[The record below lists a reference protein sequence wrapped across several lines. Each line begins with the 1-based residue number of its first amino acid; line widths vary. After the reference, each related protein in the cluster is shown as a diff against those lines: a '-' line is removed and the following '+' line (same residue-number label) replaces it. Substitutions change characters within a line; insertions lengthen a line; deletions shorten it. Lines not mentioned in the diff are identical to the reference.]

1 MKIKDY
7 TLTDITKN
15 EWRDFALYTI
25 ESRAIP
31 SMVDG
36 LKPSQRFYLYS
47 SIVNSSKE
55 FKKVSAVAGIVSE
68 YGYNHGEVSVASTGQ
83 LMAAEWNNNLCL
95 IEGRG
100 NFGTRLIQV
109 SGASRYVYTRL
120 HKNFNKYI
128 RDLDLSPEH
137 PDPEHFPPQYYIPVI
152 PIVLANG
159 VKGIATGFATNILPR
174 KVSDIKDACLEY
186 LKTSK
191 IKKKLT
197 ISFPQFSG
205 TTIYDED
212 TNKFICNGVF
222 ARVGKTKLII
232 TEVPYGYDR
241 ETYVKILDDLEE
253 KGDIVSYEDRCSS
266 KGFEFE
272 VKLKQSSSDWNDQK
286 ILKEFKLSKAHTEN
300 ITVIDQNGN
309 LKEYADERDL
319 IKDFCDYRLTLL
331 QKRIDKN
338 LKDLTEDNR
347 WLNIKMQFI
356 LNVIDNKIVFKNK
369 TKEEVIQQIKTTTQA
384 IQEDF
389 DRLLRINILSLTHDQ
404 VKELESQIKENTKEI
419 SFWNTTT
426 PKDQFSLDLKDI

>member
-1 MKIKDY
+1 MKINNY
-7 TLTDITKN
+7 TLTDVAKN

-47 SIVNSSKE
+47 SIINSSKDFE
-55 FKKVSAVAGIVSE
+55 KVSSVSGVVSK
-68 YGYNHGEVSVASTGQ
+68 YGYNHGETSVASTGQ

-100 NFGTRLIQV
+100 SFGTRLIQEA
-109 SGASRYVYTRL
+109 GAPRYVYTRL

-137 PDPEHFPPQYYIPVI
+137 PDPEHLPPQYYIPVI
-152 PIVLANG
+152 PLVLING

-174 KVSDIKDACLEY
+174 KVEDVKAACLEY
-186 LKTSK
+186 LKTKK
-191 IKKKLT
+191 IKNKLT
-197 ISFPQFSG
+197 VSFPHFTG
-205 TTIYDED
+205 KTVYDSE
-212 TNKFICNGVF
+212 TNKFTCSGVF
-222 ARVGKTKLII
+222 SRIGKTKIII
-232 TEVPYGYDR
+232 TDVPYGYDR

-272 VKLKQSSSDWNDQK
+272 IKLKQANASWDDAK
-286 ILKEFKLSKAHTEN
+286 LIKEFKLSKNHTEN

-309 LKEYADERDL
+309 LKEYSDERDL
-319 IKDFCDYRLTLL
+319 IKDFCDYRLSIL

-338 LKDLTEDNR
+338 IKDLTDLNK
-347 WLNIKMQFI
+347 WLHIKMQFI
-356 LNVIDNKIVFKNK
+356 LAVIDNKIKFKNN
-369 TKEEVIQQIKTTTQA
+369 TKDKVVDQIMKSTSATS
-384 IQEDF
+384 EDC
-389 DRLLRINILSLTHDQ
+389 DRLLRINILSLTYDQ
-404 VKELESQIKENTKEI
+404 VKELEKEI
-419 SFWNTTT
+419 EENNKEVLFWKSTT
-426 PKDQFSLDLKDI
+426 PNQQFLTDLKEI